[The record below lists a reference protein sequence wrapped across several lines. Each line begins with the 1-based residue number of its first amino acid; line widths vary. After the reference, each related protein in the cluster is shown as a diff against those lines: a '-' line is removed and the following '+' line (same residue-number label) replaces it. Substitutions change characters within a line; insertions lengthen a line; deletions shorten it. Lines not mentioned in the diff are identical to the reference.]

1 MLARVRGNGAMLKS
15 KIVKRSIAIAGHRTS
30 ISVEDEFWNALKE
43 IARRR
48 HMTLGGIVG
57 RINEKR
63 QFGNLS
69 SAIRLFVLGFYR
81 DKTAQRSELNTAA
94 INRELSWS
102 LGGGVAP

>member
-1 MLARVRGNGAMLKS
+1 MLKS

-57 RINEKR
+57 RINE
-63 QFGNLS
+63 NDN
-69 SAIRLFVLGFYR
+69 SATCRRLFVSLCWASIAIRPHSG
-81 DKTAQRSELNTAA
+81 RS
-94 INRELSWS
+94 
-102 LGGGVAP
+102 